1 MVKKLTKYDIINL
14 FTNNYNKRLYLREIA
29 DLLGKSHQ
37 TIKPYVELLVK
48 ENILKK
54 EKRKNIIDYSLNF
67 KNKLIY
73 DYIVIAEK
81 EKLQEKL
88 KQEMYLRILFEKLSV
103 FSKKNIYVLF
113 GSCVNK
119 IKKGSD
125 IDILI
130 IGKQNL
136 SNIIKNFEKRY
147 KKKLHIIQVLNMNEL
162 NLTLLK
168 EIYKKHIIF
177 NNTETIITYFGELH
191 EKNGLV

>member
-1 MVKKLTKYDIINL
+1 MVKKLTKYKIIEP
-14 FTNNYNKRLYLREIA
+14 FTNNYDKRIYLREIA
-29 DLLGKSHQ
+29 DLLNKFHQ

-54 EKRKNIIDYSLNF
+54 EKRKNITDYSLNF

-73 DYIVIAEK
+73 DYIIIAEK

-88 KQEMYLRILFEKLSV
+88 KQEMYLKILFEKFSV

-125 IDILI
+125 IDMLI

-136 SNIIKNFEKRY
+136 SKVIKNFENSY
-147 KKKLHIIQVLNMNEL
+147 QKKLHIVQISNINEL

-177 NNTETIITYFGELH
+177 NNTETIINYLSDLH
-191 EKNGLV
+191 EKNKLV

>member
-1 MVKKLTKYDIINL
+1 MVKKLTKYSIIEL
-14 FTNNYNKRLYLREIA
+14 FLNNYSKRIYLREIA
-29 DLLGKSHQ
+29 DLLNKSHQ

-54 EKRKNIIDYSLNF
+54 EKRKNIIDYFLNF
-67 KNKLIY
+67 KNRLIY

-81 EKLQEKL
+81 EKLQETL
-88 KQEMYLRILFEKLSV
+88 KQEMYLKILFEKLSV
-103 FSKKNIYVLF
+103 FSKKNICVLF
-113 GSCVNK
+113 GSSVNK

-125 IDILI
+125 IDLLI

-136 SNIIKNFEKRY
+136 SKVIKKFENSY
-147 KKKLHIIQVLNMNEL
+147 QKKLHIIQISNINEL

-177 NNTETIITYFGELH
+177 NNTEIIINYFSDLH
-191 EKNGLV
+191 EKNKLV

>member
-1 MVKKLTKYDIINL
+1 MVKKLTKYKIIEP
-14 FTNNYNKRLYLREIA
+14 FTNNYDKRIYLREIA
-29 DLLGKSHQ
+29 YLLNKSHQ

-54 EKRKNIIDYSLNF
+54 EKRKNITDYSLNF

-73 DYIVIAEK
+73 DYIIIAEK

-88 KQEMYLRILFEKLSV
+88 KQEMYLKILFEKFSV

-125 IDILI
+125 IDMLI

-136 SNIIKNFEKRY
+136 SKVIKNFENSY
-147 KKKLHIIQVLNMNEL
+147 QKKLHIVQISNINEL

-177 NNTETIITYFGELH
+177 NNTETIINHFSDLH
-191 EKNGLV
+191 EKNKLV

>member
-1 MVKKLTKYDIINL
+1 MVKKLTKYKIIEP
-14 FTNNYNKRLYLREIA
+14 FTNNYDKRIYLREIA
-29 DLLGKSHQ
+29 YLLNKSHQ

-54 EKRKNIIDYSLNF
+54 EKRKNITDYSLNF

-73 DYIVIAEK
+73 DYIIIAEK

-88 KQEMYLRILFEKLSV
+88 KQEMYLKILFEKFSV

-125 IDILI
+125 IDMLI

-136 SNIIKNFEKRY
+136 SKVIKNFENSY
-147 KKKLHIIQVLNMNEL
+147 QKKLHIVQISNINEL

-177 NNTETIITYFGELH
+177 NNTETIINYFSDLH
-191 EKNGLV
+191 EKNKLV